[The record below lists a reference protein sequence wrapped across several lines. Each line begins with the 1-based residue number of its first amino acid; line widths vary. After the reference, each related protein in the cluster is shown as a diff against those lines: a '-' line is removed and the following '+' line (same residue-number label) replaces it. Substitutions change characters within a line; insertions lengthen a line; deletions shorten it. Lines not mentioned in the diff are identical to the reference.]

1 MRKVTAHVISMD
13 IVGTQ
18 DIHFFSETKGM
29 LDLNQVLKE
38 IAAFVG
44 NQPERLY
51 KIIIGSDSEARAS
64 ACIIT
69 AVTIWRVGNGAIHFW
84 TKTDE
89 KKFGSMRDR
98 IWQEAISSIMLAQ
111 EFRSRL
117 SDTLGSDF
125 FWEGNEIHVD
135 IGPNGPTKELID
147 GVVGMIK
154 GYNFIPVI
162 KPYAFAASIV
172 ADRHT

>member
-1 MRKVTAHVISMD
+1 MQSNRES
-13 IVGTQ
+13 GE

-29 LDLNQVLKE
+29 LNFDAVLHA
-38 IAAFVG
+38 IRAFISMC
-44 NQPERLY
+44 PDRHY
-51 KIIIGSDSEARAS
+51 KIIIGSDSQACPS
-64 ACIIT
+64 AHIVT

-84 TKTDE
+84 TKSEE

-98 IWQEAISSIMLAQ
+98 IWQEAISSITLAQ

-117 SDTLGSDF
+117 NDALGSDF

-154 GYNFIPVI
+154 GYDFVPVI
-162 KPYAFAASIV
+162 KPYSFGASIV

>member
-1 MRKVTAHVISMD
+1 MSREEIED
-13 IVGTQ
+13 IC
-18 DIHFFSETKGM
+18 FFSETKGT
-29 LDLNQVLKE
+29 LGFNGVLKE
-38 IAAFVG
+38 IRAFIECY
-44 NQPERLY
+44 PDRIY
-51 KIIIGSDSEARAS
+51 KIIIGSDSQAS
-64 ACIIT
+64 KSAHIVT

-84 TKTDE
+84 TKSEE

-98 IWQEAISSIMLAQ
+98 IWQEAISSITLAQ

-117 SDTLGSDF
+117 GDALGSDF

-154 GYNFIPVI
+154 GYHFVPVI
-162 KPYAFAASIV
+162 KPYSFGASIV